1 MSQSRRWRHPSGEF
15 TKLLARTLLWLDML
29 ASSVF
34 LETSIP
40 NFPSITIQILSLR
53 LFSKSSALNNL
64 VRRIYA
70 HARPRIPFNLNSGAW
85 KTGPNLPHGL
95 VRQGTTEAHRSPRC
109 SAKMCSFAEQFAT
122 YKRRPLPVAPRTDP
136 GVRCYTDRLK

>member
-1 MSQSRRWRHPSGEF
+1 MV
-15 TKLLARTLLWLDML
+15 

-53 LFSKSSALNNL
+53 LFSKSSASNNL

-122 YKRRPLPVAPRTDP
+122 YKGRGLLLAPRTDP
-136 GVRCYTDRLK
+136 YVQLSRIRLPPRVQTYAGQRREHAQ